1 MRVPQ
6 RKFVVEF
13 KSRSRQPKMTKPAS
27 IWGDT
32 DLRAVARQVEEQSAD
47 LFASSADGPGIMVG
61 VSPKVEQHAPA
72 EHASECPA
80 ASPDAGAHLTNR
92 PEIETPPT
100 ILISTADIAIE
111 QPRPVKQPSISDEAS
126 PIRARRPKSVR
137 VKKQEADVSLA
148 HLDALMGEN
157 QRLKDLL
164 RQKLAADNTRLRQ
177 MLWRFS

>member
-13 KSRSRQPKMTKPAS
+13 KSRTRQPKVTKPAS

-32 DLRAVARQVEEQSAD
+32 DLKAVARQVEEQSAD
-47 LFASSADGPGIMVG
+47 LFASSADGPGTVDG
-61 VSPKVEQHAPA
+61 LSPKVELQAPA
-72 EHASECPA
+72 EHPSKCPA
-80 ASPDAGAHLTNR
+80 ASPDAGAHLTDR

-100 ILISTADIAIE
+100 TLISTANIAIE
-111 QPRPVKQPSISDEAS
+111 QPRSAKQPSISDEAR
-126 PIRARRPKSVR
+126 PILARRPKSVR
-137 VKKQEADVSLA
+137 VKTREAGVSLA
-148 HLDALMGEN
+148 HLDALTEEN

-177 MLWRFS
+177 MLSRFS